1 MSWRLPP
8 RSRRWRWCLP
18 ELASRGATPAWR
30 ASWASEGKRSIGPIS
45 QSSLAALK
53 GPQPGSCEQPWC
65 ERLRP
70 CLQFAVE
77 LADRAGQCCGSGR
90 AGRGRSAPGL
100 SARGGRAGG
109 RAGRA
114 RPPGRARRAARA
126 GVGSSSCRCQRSR
139 CWQRRRSATRSSRWS
154 TSSFSSR
161 SVSSPARGP
170 SSCGSCS
177 AARAT
182 ASASIES
189 DLPRVR
195 PRRRCGAVNRG
206 GTRTSRSP
214 AASSA
219 CSSPR
224 VTCRQSS
231 TAHSRSSP
239 SARAQT
245 TTPPS
250 TGTAPLTPAPAELV
264 DRDRRQRVLVYVHPD
279 HDHSTRLLPL
289 GATGERT
296 DLNRGSSH
304 APIRSR
310 STVSG
315 RRRRHNAGKSAHRRH
330 SGIESAAANPNL
342 SNSTPDDTHPTM
354 TLSSGMSHEPGRRPG
369 RRCY

>member
-30 ASWASEGKRSIGPIS
+30 ASWAS
-45 QSSLAALK
+45 LAEAADGADLAEQL
-53 GPQPGSCEQPWC
+53 GGAQGAAAGQLEQPRREC
-65 ERLRP
+65 LCPRL
-70 CLQFAVE
+70 QVAVE
-77 LADRAGQCCGSGR
+77 LSDRTGQACGSGR

-100 SARGGRAGG
+100 SARTRASL
-109 RAGRA
+109 
-114 RPPGRARRAARA
+114 RPTPLEPHRPVSAPSGTCS
-126 GVGSSSCRCQRSR
+126 VGSSSCRCQRSR
-139 CWQRRRSATRSSRWS
+139 CCARRRSATRSSRWS

-170 SSCGSCS
+170 SSSGSCN

-182 ASASIES
+182 ASASIPS

-195 PRRRCGAVNRG
+195 LRRRCGAVNRG

-214 AASSA
+214 AATSA

-231 TAHSRSSP
+231 IADSRS
-239 SARAQT
+239 
-245 TTPPS
+245 PPEA
-250 TGTAPLTPAPAELV
+250 TAPTRQRRRRRHTFAPHSVPADLV
-264 DRDRRQRVLVYVHPD
+264 HGDSRERVLVHVHPD
-279 HDHSTRLLPL
+279 HDHHHRLLPL

-296 DLNRGSSH
+296 DLNRGSCQ

-315 RRRRHNAGKSAHRRH
+315 RRRRHNTGKSALGRR
-330 SGIESAAANPNL
+330 SGIESAAANPSL
-342 SNSTPDDTHPTM
+342 CATADATT
-354 TLSSGMSHEPGRRPG
+354 RRE
-369 RRCY
+369 